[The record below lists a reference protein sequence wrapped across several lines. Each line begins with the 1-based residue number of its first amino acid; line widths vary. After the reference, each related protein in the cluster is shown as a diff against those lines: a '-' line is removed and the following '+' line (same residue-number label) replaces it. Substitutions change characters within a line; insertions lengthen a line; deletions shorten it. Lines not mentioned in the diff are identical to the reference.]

1 MNNVNENTIS
11 SILSIVLICMIA
23 LLMMLSVWYLILK
36 MRMQNKNKKVS
47 EEKIPIKD
55 KADSTK
61 KENKKSSISTNYNIQ
76 PLKDFM
82 EFDKIEDNMIVQK
95 KGKRYL
101 MVVQCQGVNY
111 DLMSQVEKVG
121 VEEGFQ
127 QFLNTLRHPIQIYI
141 QTRTINLE
149 SSINTYK
156 DRVKQIEDKYN
167 SMRYEYKRMIESE
180 SYSKEALDGYFFE
193 LTKQKNLFEYG
204 KDIVYNTEKMSLNR
218 NVLNKQYYIILSYY
232 LEENPDDNYNEEE
245 VRGMAFAELYTKSQA
260 LISTLTACSVNGK
273 ILSSNELVDLL
284 YVAYNRDEAEIF
296 GLDKALRA
304 GYDELY
310 STAPDVFEKKM
321 KALDQQIEDKAIDL
335 ANEKI
340 QKVQTIAEQKAREK
354 EQNMENLI
362 NRMAELILSENS
374 DYVGEDV
381 AELAIEEIKKDR
393 ETAKTKTKGGKTDE
407 SIRKERKTRARK

>member
-1 MNNVNENTIS
+1 
-11 SILSIVLICMIA
+11 
-23 LLMMLSVWYLILK
+23 
-36 MRMQNKNKKVS
+36 
-47 EEKIPIKD
+47 
-55 KADSTK
+55 
-61 KENKKSSISTNYNIQ
+61 
-76 PLKDFM
+76 
-82 EFDKIEDNMIVQK
+82 
-95 KGKRYL
+95 

-111 DLMSQVEKVG
+111 DLMSQVEKVS

-149 SSINTYK
+149 GSINTYK
-156 DRVKQIEDKYN
+156 DQVKKIEDKYN
-167 SMRYEYKRMIESE
+167 SMRYEYKRMVESE
-180 SYSKEALDGYFFE
+180 AYSQEDLDKYFFE

-245 VRGMAFAELYTKSQA
+245 VRGMAFSELYTKSQA
-260 LISTLTACSVNGK
+260 IISTLSACSVTGK

-284 YVAYNRDEAEIF
+284 YVAYNRDEAEVF

-321 KALDQQIEDKAIDL
+321 RVLDKQIEDKAIEL

-340 QKVQTIAEQKAREK
+340 QKVQTIAEQRAREK
-354 EQNMENLI
+354 EENMENLI
-362 NRMAELILSENS
+362 NKMAELILSENR

-381 AELAIEEIKKDR
+381 ADLAIEEIKKDR
-393 ETAKTKTKGGKTDE
+393 ETAKTKTTKTTKTKGGKTDG
-407 SIRKERKTRARK
+407 SIVKERKTRASK